1 MNINEIYKQ
10 NEVAG
15 DRSVRVKERGG
26 IASMRGAIDDH
37 SSEITLQTRW
47 QNVCTCSA
55 LCEPTDS
62 QAGEL

>member
-1 MNINEIYKQ
+1 MKYINTDQ

-15 DRSVRVKERGG
+15 DRSVRVKERG

-47 QNVCTCSA
+47 QNVGTCSV